1 MARTRQPSKHAQG
14 AEEALAFKLHA
25 AMLHM
30 MRRVRREDDAFG
42 LSAPRM
48 SALSTVAFGQ
58 TRTIGEMAS
67 MEQVS
72 PPTMTR
78 LVDALQENGLVL
90 REPDPADRRTVR
102 VRATALGRRTIEQGR
117 RRRVAFLAAKL
128 QTLPTESLRALDVA
142 SDAILR
148 IYDETR

>member
-1 MARTRQPSKHAQG
+1 MARPRQSSARDRSAQ
-14 AEEALAFKLHA
+14 EALAFKLHA

-30 MRRVRREDDAFG
+30 MRRVRREDEAFG

-78 LVDALQENGLVL
+78 LVDALQAGGLVV

-102 VRATALGRRTIEQGR
+102 VRATARGSRTIEQGR
-117 RRRVAFLAAKL
+117 RRRIAFLANKL
-128 QTLPTESLRALDVA
+128 RSLPPDAFAALDLA
-142 SDAILR
+142 SDTLLR
-148 IYDETR
+148 IYEENR

>member
-1 MARTRQPSKHAQG
+1 MARKRQPHV
-14 AEEALAFKLHA
+14 EILPPHEALALKLHA

-30 MRRVRREDDAFG
+30 MRRVRREDAAFG

-58 TRTIGEMAS
+58 PRSISEMAS

-78 LVDALQENGLVL
+78 LVDALERGGLAV
-90 REPDPADRRTVR
+90 READVADRRTVR
-102 VRATALGRRTIEQGR
+102 VRATAKGRRTIERGR
-117 RRRVAFLAAKL
+117 KRRVAFLAAKL
-128 QTLPTESLRALDVA
+128 TGLRQDELRALDIA
-142 SDAILR
+142 SDALLT
-148 IYDETR
+148 IYEESR